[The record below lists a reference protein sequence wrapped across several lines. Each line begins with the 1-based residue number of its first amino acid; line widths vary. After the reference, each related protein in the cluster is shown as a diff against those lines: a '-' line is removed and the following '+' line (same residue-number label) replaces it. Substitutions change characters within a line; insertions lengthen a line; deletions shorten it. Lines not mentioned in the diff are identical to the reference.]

1 MDIQSVLPIPLHAL
15 ALSSQPFAFCTCL
28 MAANYWN
35 KNIQNSFNEKLVIP
49 ATEMLTYGYGNR

>member
-15 ALSSQPFAFCTCL
+15 ALSSQPFAFCACL

-49 ATEMLTYGYGNR
+49 ATEMLT